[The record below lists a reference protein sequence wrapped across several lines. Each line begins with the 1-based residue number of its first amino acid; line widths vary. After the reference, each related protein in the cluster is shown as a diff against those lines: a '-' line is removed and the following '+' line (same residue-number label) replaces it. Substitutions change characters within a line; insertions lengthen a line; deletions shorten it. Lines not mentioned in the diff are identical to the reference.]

1 MALLT
6 KNHLTMF
13 SGDGSG
19 FSRLCRGGGERGRA
33 RASVGSGRA
42 QEGPESP
49 PLLPV
54 VSLNNRVP
62 VFGRLVAAE
71 RGGC

>member
-1 MALLT
+1 M
-6 KNHLTMF
+6 
-13 SGDGSG
+13 
-19 FSRLCRGGGERGRA
+19 
-33 RASVGSGRA
+33 GSGRA

-54 VSLNNRVP
+54 VRSLNNKVP
-62 VFGRLVAAE
+62 VLGRLVAAE